1 MIAQQKVALKLVPS
15 KAYKRSPDI
24 GLSPSS
30 ISSSRADSQEFLS
43 ECFSNESGEYVDMV
57 TACEREQD
65 STDSESENESNAED
79 QQSGF
84 HQQRHSTQKLKE
96 SSPLSPGM

>member
-30 ISSSRADSQEFLS
+30 SKADSQEFLS
-43 ECFSNESGEYVDMV
+43 ECFSHESGEYVDMV
-57 TACEREQD
+57 AACEQD

-79 QQSGF
+79 QQTAF
-84 HQQRHSTQKLKE
+84 HQQRHSTQKSKE
-96 SSPLSPGM
+96 LSPLSPGIYVDL